1 MIDMEIV
8 AFSRGRWNA
17 GATSPRFRGRGFQQ
31 NQMGQQMRGRGGGP
45 QFFRGGNRAGAP
57 RFPNSGNFDP
67 NWNGPPMYGNS
78 HMGFGN
84 QQGDQQNAP
93 FHQVCYTCIAVLWIL
108 LFVREKIGHCDIYK
122 RNN

>member
-1 MIDMEIV
+1 
-8 AFSRGRWNA
+8 
-17 GATSPRFRGRGFQQ
+17 
-31 NQMGQQMRGRGGGP
+31 MGQQIRGRGGA
-45 QFFRGGNRAGAP
+45 QYFRGGRGGA

-93 FHQVCYTCIAVLWIL
+93 FHQVRTTTQHTTIGQMEIISIGISNDWIIS
-108 LFVREKIGHCDIYK
+108 FVAK
-122 RNN
+122 